1 MIIEG
6 FFKTCLVRFYIKI
19 LGPLLNHGY
28 SKMCIIKDNAVVFL
42 VNSVI
47 YFKEKMMYKICD
59 STFICLKLKFAI
71 DVEPNSSI
79 F

>member
-19 LGPLLNHGY
+19 LRPLLNHGY

-42 VNSVI
+42 VNSV
-47 YFKEKMMYKICD
+47 
-59 STFICLKLKFAI
+59 TF
-71 DVEPNSSI
+71 
-79 F
+79 